1 MSLYNLS
8 AKDLTVKNAKGEE
21 QNLSEYKGKTLLIV
35 NVASACGFTPQYEGL
50 QKLYEEYQS
59 QGLEILGFPC
69 NQFGGQEP
77 GSDAEIQS
85 FCTGRF
91 GVKFPIFS
99 KVEVN
104 GEQASPVFTFLKKE
118 AKGLL
123 GTEAIKW
130 NFTKFLVSK
139 DGVVLKRYGSID
151 KPETMKDEIT
161 RALGVA

>member
-1 MSLYNLS
+1 MSLYDFEV
-8 AKDLTVKNAKGEE
+8 KDAKG
-21 QNLSEYKGKTLLIV
+21 QAVSLNQYQGKALLIV

-69 NQFGGQEP
+69 NQFGAQES
-77 GSDAEIQS
+77 GTDEEIQG

-91 GVKFPIFS
+91 GVKFKVFS

-104 GEQASPVFTFLKKE
+104 GDAASPLFKFLKKE
-118 AKGLL
+118 ASGVL

-139 DGVVLKRYGSID
+139 DGKVLKRFGSID
-151 KPETMKDEIT
+151 KPESMKKEIEA
-161 RALGVA
+161 ALAG

>member
-1 MSLYNLS
+1 MSLYDFEV
-8 AKDLTVKNAKGEE
+8 KDAKGQAVSLKQYE
-21 QNLSEYKGKTLLIV
+21 GKALLIV

-69 NQFGGQEP
+69 NQFGAQES
-77 GSDAEIQS
+77 GTDEEIQG

-91 GVKFPIFS
+91 GVKFKVLS
-99 KVEVN
+99 KVDVN
-104 GEQASPVFTFLKKE
+104 GDDAAPLFKFLKKE
-118 AKGLL
+118 ASGVL

-139 DGVVLKRYGSID
+139 DGKVLKRFGSID
-151 KPETMKDEIT
+151 KPESMKKEIEA
-161 RALGVA
+161 ALAG